1 MAKKA
6 KTSGGRV
13 GKRERAQSPRDSAN
27 GSGALAVKTERQAW
41 FTTETLAAYLQV
53 SDRLVRNWVN
63 DGLLVSYKIGGSRRF
78 DPADVDAF
86 VAQFRDERKPKR

>member
-1 MAKKA
+1 MA
-6 KTSGGRV
+6 SGGR
-13 GKRERAQSPRDSAN
+13 GRKSARADVARNGAN
-27 GSGALAVKTERQAW
+27 DLALTVVSERQAW

-63 DGLLVSYKIGGSRRF
+63 DGLLISYKIGGSRRF

-86 VAQFRDERKPKR
+86 VAQFRDERKPKS